1 MPDQNCQQNVNS
13 YPGVENLPFGYRLQS
28 LSHWLVNKARVE
40 PKTVQTILRHS
51 NDAGYLHPKATAM
64 KHGLHKARS

>member
-1 MPDQNCQQNVNS
+1 
-13 YPGVENLPFGYRLQS
+13 
-28 LSHWLVNKARVE
+28 VE

-64 KHGLHKARS
+64 KHGLHKAHS

>member
-1 MPDQNCQQNVNS
+1 
-13 YPGVENLPFGYRLQS
+13 LQS
-28 LSHWLVNKARVE
+28 LSHWLVNQARVE

-64 KHGLHKARS
+64 KHGLHKAHS